1 MAIEIFIQLERHGCW
16 SKTRFTRYV
25 ACCSLILVSIVY
37 IECSG
42 DLADAIRN
50 RTTIEFGIFYSMYE
64 WFNQVYLEDKKNG
77 FKTQQFINVCCTFI

>member
-1 MAIEIFIQLERHGCW
+1 VAIEIFIQLERHGCW

-25 ACCSLILVSIVY
+25 TCCSLTLVSIVY
-37 IECSG
+37 IKYSG
-42 DLADAIRN
+42 DLANALRN

-77 FKTQQFINVCCTFI
+77 FKTQEFINVSYIFI